1 MHGMSGQQF
10 QFPLEI
16 FSQSLRKVLHAA
28 PAPYATGAPY
38 YYFKSILSYNPPLF
52 ELYLITALEALAGA
66 PLLRSW
72 TDLRLHRR
80 CYRRRRSRSLR
91 PPGVKIHKS
100 RKSMDDIAVSNQ
112 QCALDE
118 TQSPAFTRIFSSA
131 KDGLVRI
138 RIYRDEDD
146 CAA

>member
-16 FSQSLRKVLHAA
+16 FSKYLRKVLHAA

-100 RKSMDDIAVSNQ
+100 CIRD
-112 QCALDE
+112 
-118 TQSPAFTRIFSSA
+118 PA
-131 KDGLVRI
+131 
-138 RIYRDEDD
+138 
-146 CAA
+146 

>member
-52 ELYLITALEALAGA
+52 VLYLITALEALAGA

-72 TDLRLHRR
+72 TDLRLHRG
-80 CYRRRRSRSLR
+80 CYRRRGSRSLR
-91 PPGVKIHKS
+91 PPGLEIHKS
-100 RKSMDDIAVSNQ
+100 CI
-112 QCALDE
+112 
-118 TQSPAFTRIFSSA
+118 
-131 KDGLVRI
+131 
-138 RIYRDEDD
+138 
-146 CAA
+146 